1 MRPRSDPR
9 VSFDSALEPPR
20 YRRPPIGE
28 DVAMAW
34 LKILALAYKTHRGWR
49 RIPPEQRRRMI
60 EAASKQAREHGPV
73 IAKRIGTAVQ
83 QARKGG

>member
-1 MRPRSDPR
+1 MLLCGNRSDGQNDR
-9 VSFDSALEPPR
+9 MV
-20 YRRPPIGE
+20 
-28 DVAMAW
+28 MAW
-34 LKILALAYKTHRGWR
+34 WKVLALGYKAHRGWR

-60 EAASKQAREHGPV
+60 EAASKRAREHGPV